1 MLICENAK
9 RRVTNMKIA
18 VDTHTHTYASGH
30 AYSTLIENAKMAK
43 KHGLTMFCCTDH
55 SGEMPGAP
63 HPWYF
68 SNQKILPRFIEEVA
82 VLRGVE
88 TNILNEQGEID
99 IPTQVDPHLDWVL
112 ASFHEPVFTPSSKQS
127 HTSALINV
135 IKSGRVDA
143 LGHLGNPNYDFDF
156 RAVIECA
163 KQYNVAIE
171 INNNSLNGIT
181 RIGSVD
187 RCEQIARLCKELGVF
202 VTTGSDAHF
211 CSLIGKFHKV
221 ITLFEKV
228 EMPSE
233 LVITHSPK
241 QFLNFLTLR
250 VRKKIDEYAEF
261 Y

>member
-1 MLICENAK
+1 M
-9 RRVTNMKIA
+9 NMKIA

-30 AYSTLIENAKMAK
+30 AYSTLIENAHMAK
-43 KHGLTMFCCTDH
+43 KHGLSMFCCTDH

-68 SNQKILPRFIEEVA
+68 SNQKILPRFIEEVG

-88 TNILNEQGEID
+88 ANILNEQGEID
-99 IPTQVDPHLDWVL
+99 IPTQVDQHLDWVI
-112 ASFHEPVFTPSSKQS
+112 ASFHEPVFIPADKAS
-127 HTSALINV
+127 HTLALINV

-156 RAVIECA
+156 QAVIECA
-163 KQYNVAIE
+163 KEHNVAIE
-171 INNNSLNGIT
+171 INNNSLKGT
-181 RIGSVD
+181 SRIGSVD
-187 RCEQIARLCKELGVF
+187 RCEEIAKLCKERAVF

-221 ITLFEKV
+221 TELFEKIT
-228 EMPSE
+228 MPSE
-233 LVITHSPK
+233 LVITHTPQ

-250 VRKKIDEYAEF
+250 GRKPIAEYADF